1 MGSLALIGGILI
13 LGFSAGADD
22 KKTSKPAPKP
32 AAKTPAAA
40 KGTTS
45 SGAAKGP
52 TTSGVSK
59 GPTTSSTSKGP
70 TTSGASKGPTTT
82 TAGHGPTTAG
92 AGSTTTGPAAGHNTA
107 LSTSG
112 PAHNLTAG
120 AGTRTPMVQAKGPIA
135 HPEPRGSKTIS
146 TPGGNAVRMRAN
158 GSRSDVH
165 VEARGNARAMDIHHG
180 LGGGRH
186 VEVERKD
193 GSCVVVER
201 GGHGYVQRP
210 YRYGDREYA
219 HRTYYRNGRVYDRY
233 YAHYYYRGGYVA
245 VYSPVAYYPPAY
257 YGWAYNP
264 WVAPVPYAWG
274 WGGNPWYGYY
284 GAYFTPYP
292 VYPSASV
299 WLTDYLISQTL
310 MAAYQERAAAAAAA
324 QAAAADAAPLTP
336 EVKGLIAAEVQRQIA
351 LENAEARSAQ
361 VDPASSG
368 INRMLTDNVTHVF
381 VAGKD
386 LDVTDAGGAEC
397 ALSQGDAIQLTA
409 PPPADAT
416 AATLIVLSSKGGQE
430 CRKGALISVAV
441 ADLQEMQNHMREMI
455 DQGMG
460 DLQSKQGHGGLP
472 ALPPSAQGEPVKT
485 AFAANAPPPE
495 PDVATQLK
503 EQAQEADKAEND
515 VAAEAAKS
523 GGAPA
528 QGAAQTQAA
537 APAQISMGQTIAE
550 VTAILGNPKNIV
562 DLGAKKIYV
571 YNDMKITF
579 KAGKVADVE

>member
-1 MGSLALIGGILI
+1 MGRLALIGGILL

-22 KKTSKPAPKP
+22 KKPTAKPAPKP
-32 AAKTPAAA
+32 AAKAPAN
-40 KGTTS
+40 KGTAS
-45 SGAAKGP
+45 SGAN
-52 TTSGVSK
+52 
-59 GPTTSSTSKGP
+59 KGP
-70 TTSGASKGPTTT
+70 TTSGANKGPTTS

-92 AGSTTTGPAAGHNTA
+92 AGHTTTGPAAGHSTTM
-107 LSTSG
+107 STSG
-112 PAHNLTAG
+112 PAHNAPGGGAG
-120 AGTRTPMVQAKGPIA
+120 ARAPVQQAHGPISR
-135 HPEPRGSKTIS
+135 PEPRGSRTIS

-165 VEARGNARAMDIHHG
+165 VAARGNARAMDIHHG
-180 LGGGRH
+180 LGGGRR
-186 VEVERKD
+186 VEVERRD
-193 GSCVVVER
+193 GSRVVVER
-201 GGHGYVQRP
+201 GGRGYVQRP
-210 YRYGDREYA
+210 YRYGGREYA

-233 YAHYYYRGGYVA
+233 YAPYSYRGGFVS
-245 VYSPVAYYPPAY
+245 VYSPVAYFAPAY

-264 WVAPVPYAWG
+264 WAAPVPYAWG

-292 VYPSASV
+292 VYPSASL

-310 MAAYQERAAAAAAA
+310 MTAYQERAAAAA
-324 QAAAADAAPLTP
+324 QAGAPGDAAPLTP
-336 EVKGLIAAEVQRQIA
+336 QVKGLIAAEVQRQIA
-351 LENAEARSAQ
+351 LENTEAKNAQ
-361 VDPASSG
+361 ADPASSG
-368 INRMLTDNVTHVF
+368 INRLMSDNVQHVF
-381 VAGKD
+381 VAGRD

-397 ALSQGDAIQLTA
+397 ALSQGDAIQLTG
-409 PPPADAT
+409 PPAADAT

-430 CRKGALISVAV
+430 CPKGDLVSVAF
-441 ADLQEMQNHMREMI
+441 ADLQEMQNHLRETI

-460 DLQSKQGHGGLP
+460 DLQAKQGHGGLP

-495 PDVATQLK
+495 QDVATQLN
-503 EQAQEADKAEND
+503 EQAQEADKAENE

-528 QGAAQTQAA
+528 EGAAQTP
-537 APAQISMGQTIAE
+537 PAQISMGQTIDE
-550 VTAILGNPKNIV
+550 VTAILGKPKNIV
-562 DLGAKKIYV
+562 DLGTKKIYV